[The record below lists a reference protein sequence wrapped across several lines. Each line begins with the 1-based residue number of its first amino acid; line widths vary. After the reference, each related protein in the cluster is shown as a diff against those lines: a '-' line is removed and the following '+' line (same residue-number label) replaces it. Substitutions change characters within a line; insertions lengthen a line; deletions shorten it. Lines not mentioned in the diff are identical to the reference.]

1 MPRVTSIKAPG
12 WATIDTATLAMLF
25 RSEIGVVLV
34 DARGEGQ
41 SVLIPGARALAV
53 DSDASRVESVI
64 GSRDTLIVTYCGGLH
79 CPASA
84 KLYRHL
90 KQLGYENVLE
100 YADGLA
106 GWTAAGYP
114 AEAA

>member
-1 MPRVTSIKAPG
+1 MATVTSIRAPA
-12 WATIDTATLAMLF
+12 WAMVDTATLAMLF

-41 SVLIPGARALAV
+41 SVLIPGSQPLAV

-64 GSRDTLIVTYCGGLH
+64 GSRDTLIVTYCGSLH
-79 CPASA
+79 CPASSR
-84 KLYRHL
+84 LYRHL
-90 KQLGYENVLE
+90 KRLGYENVLE